1 MAWKSVN
8 SVDYL
13 VVHCSATSPS
23 QDIGANEIRQWH
35 QSKGW
40 LDIGYHWVI
49 RRDGTLETG
58 RPVGTRGAHAKGFN
72 HISQS
77 ICLVGG
83 VNSEGDSED
92 NFTDAQ
98 MLTLHSLLKVLTHYH
113 PEAEVLGHRDLPG
126 VAKDCPCF
134 DVPEWWDWCMK

>member
-40 LDIGYHWVI
+40 LDIGYHFVI

-72 HISQS
+72 HVSQG
-77 ICLVGG
+77 ICLIGG
-83 VNSEGDSED
+83 INKAGEPEN
-92 NFTDAQ
+92 NFTNTQ
-98 MLTLHSLLKVLTHYH
+98 LTTLKSLLDTLKHYH
-113 PEAEVLGHRDLPG
+113 PEASIVGHTDLPG
-126 VAKDCPCF
+126 VSKACPSF
-134 DVPEWWDWCMK
+134 DVNEWLEGLS